1 MTARQPGEGRQGA
14 KVSPETGTM
23 WRWDSATNGC
33 LPSISPS
40 APHAKGELSLGKTKK
55 RTAPQFEV
63 LASGEFWGAH
73 DSWTEYLC
81 LARNADGSI
90 TLSSRA
96 RQILAEA
103 YRYKERD
110 WLPATI
116 GRKEV
121 HGFDGVRRV
130 GRYRIN
136 WFPYVPSGRSS
147 APKMVP

>member
-1 MTARQPGEGRQGA
+1 M
-14 KVSPETGTM
+14 
-23 WRWDSATNGC
+23 
-33 LPSISPS
+33 
-40 APHAKGELSLGKTKK
+40 GKTKK
-55 RTAPQFEV
+55 KTARQFEV
-63 LASGEFWGAH
+63 LLEGEFCGMH
-73 DSWTEYLC
+73 DFWTEYLC
-81 LARNADGSI
+81 LTRNPDGSI
-90 TLSSRA
+90 TLTSCG

-103 YRYKERD
+103 ARYKERG